1 MSLPK
6 TNQVAT
12 LLIATYM
19 YVTQTLLLKG
29 KKKKKKM
36 ALKTTSKKKGK
47 DEEQLS
53 EAAEDEEVEDDVVV
67 NVKKTPPSKTA
78 KKANDEHLKKAN
90 ESKVPRPCDDMNTST
105 EDEDDLEDEGAQTKE
120 PSAIR
125 KLKTHFG
132 VTQDKNGVSRFDDP
146 QNDGYTRYLKLQG
159 THVYGYPDSHVDAN
173 YNEHMRKAK
182 DKGTR
187 KQKQD
192 ECELGLGLPAMCFD
206 ELSVLRTAMEQHDIM
221 RYHHDKVK
229 KIKYFGA
236 RKESGEKRFA
246 DIPTDDPHMVV
257 PYYDTIL
264 GHNGGYYTVTSF

>member
-6 TNQVAT
+6 ANQVAT

-19 YVTQTLLLKG
+19 YVTQTVLLKG
-29 KKKKKKM
+29 KKKKKM
-36 ALKTTSKKKGK
+36 ALKTALKKTGK

-105 EDEDDLEDEGAQTKE
+105 EDEDDLEDEGVQTKE

-132 VTQDKNGVSRFDDP
+132 VTQDKNR
-146 QNDGYTRYLKLQG
+146 
-159 THVYGYPDSHVDAN
+159 
-173 YNEHMRKAK
+173 
-182 DKGTR
+182 
-187 KQKQD
+187 
-192 ECELGLGLPAMCFD
+192 
-206 ELSVLRTAMEQHDIM
+206 
-221 RYHHDKVK
+221 
-229 KIKYFGA
+229 
-236 RKESGEKRFA
+236 
-246 DIPTDDPHMVV
+246 
-257 PYYDTIL
+257 
-264 GHNGGYYTVTSF
+264 